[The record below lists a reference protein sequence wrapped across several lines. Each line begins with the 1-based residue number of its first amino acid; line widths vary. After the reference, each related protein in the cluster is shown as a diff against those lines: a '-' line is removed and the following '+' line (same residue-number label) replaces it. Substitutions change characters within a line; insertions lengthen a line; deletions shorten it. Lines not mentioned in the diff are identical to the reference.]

1 MRRKERRTLFFIV
14 RGGRKR
20 YSSRKEREKR
30 EERTAPTTVRPFS
43 RDREHAGKAAS
54 QPRNMI
60 REKRLFCKLIKIKK
74 SAQQLYVEE
83 KYLRTKREQVCPVCG
98 RRGSW
103 QAHGQYERSVIDC
116 ESGRVV
122 YGRIKIKRVRCESC
136 GHTHAI
142 IPDYIIPYCTYSLLF
157 VLRVLGEYFLKKRAV
172 ERICSHYNITPS
184 MVYSWKGIFEE
195 HKEIWLGVLAASE
208 QTGGAFIRW
217 LVGEANYSER
227 FGEAFFKKTARSFL
241 QSHRETARYRHAVF

>member
-74 SAQQLYVEE
+74 SSQQLYAEE
-83 KYLRTKREQVCPVCG
+83 KYLHAKRAQVCPVCG

-103 QAHGQYERSVIDC
+103 QAHGQYERSIIDY

-122 YGRIKIKRVRCESC
+122 YGRVKIRRVRCESC

-157 VLRVLGEYFLKKRAV
+157 VLRVLGEYFLMKRTV
-172 ERICSHYNITPS
+172 EGICRRYNITPS

-195 HKEIWLGVLAASE
+195 HKEIWLGGIGGVRADRWSVHPLAG
-208 QTGGAFIRW
+208 GGAKLFRTIR
-217 LVGEANYSER
+217 GS
-227 FGEAFFKKTARSFL
+227 
-241 QSHRETARYRHAVF
+241 VF